1 MTKPVL
7 PLDLVPNVAP
17 ATILVRGGA
26 TRSPYDETCE
36 ALFLTSGFVYDDAA
50 GGRSGVRPGGLALRL
65 FALPQPDSGDV
76 RGALAAARRRRSMP
90 CHRKRHGGGV
100 RRPPLPVARRQKVV
114 SSRALFGSCH
124 YIVADLLPRW
134 GIETVLVDGRDL
146 GAWEAALA
154 GGAALAF
161 CESPSNPAMEI
172 IDLAEVARLTH
183 CAGGLL
189 VVDNVF
195 ATPLLQ
201 RPLRL
206 GADVVVYSA
215 TKHIDGQGR
224 CLGGAILASEKFI
237 KDDLGLFYRHTGPS
251 LSPFN
256 AWLLL
261 KGLETLELRVDRQ
274 CRTALAVANYLETHP
289 KITRV
294 LYPGLPSHPQYEL
307 ARRQMT
313 QGGGLVCFDI
323 AGDKESCFRFHGCAA
338 ARRHLE
344 QSGRLRRASSPIRR
358 RRPIRV
364 SSPRRAPNS
373 ASATRWCAS
382 RPVSKPKR
390 TCSTTSSRH
399 SPPFEWKPKWMK
411 STVFSWRS
419 SSRMRPS
426 RSPRWRSASAC
437 RRPLVGSASKSSR
450 QGE

>member
-7 PLDLVPNVAP
+7 PADLAASLDP

-26 TRSPYDETCE
+26 TRSPHDETCE
-36 ALFLTSGFVYDDAA
+36 ALFMTSGFVYATAA
-50 GGRSGVRPGGLALRL
+50 TAEQAFAQEGSRFVYSRYRNPTVAMFEERLRL
-65 FALPQPDSGDV
+65 LEGAEACRATASGMAAVFAALSCRV
-76 RGALAAARRRRSMP
+76 RAGQR
-90 CHRKRHGGGV
+90 
-100 RRPPLPVARRQKVV
+100 VV

-124 YIVADLLPRW
+124 YIVSDLLPRW

-161 CESPSNPAMEI
+161 CESPSNPAMEV

-183 CAGGLL
+183 RAGGLL

-201 RPLRL
+201 KPLAL

-224 CLGGAILASEKFI
+224 CLGGAILATEKFV

-274 CRTALAVANYLETHP
+274 CRTAAAVARCLETHP
-289 KITRV
+289 KVARV
-294 LYPGLPSHPQYEL
+294 LYPGLSSHPQYEL

-313 QGGGLVCFDI
+313 QGGGLVCFDVDGGKG
-323 AGDKESCFRFHGCAA
+323 ACFRFLDA
-338 ARRHLE
+338 L
-344 QSGRLRRASSPIRR
+344 RLVDIS
-358 RRPIRV
+358 
-364 SSPRRAPNS
+364 NN
-373 ASATRWCAS
+373 
-382 RPVSKPKR
+382 
-390 TCSTTSSRH
+390 
-399 SPPFEWKPKWMK
+399 
-411 STVFSWRS
+411 
-419 SSRMRPS
+419 
-426 RSPRWRSASAC
+426 
-437 RRPLVGSASKSSR
+437 LGDSKSLVTHPATTTHSR
-450 QGE
+450 LKPEARAELGISDTLVRFSAGLEAESDLLDDIEQALSSV

>member
-7 PLDLVPNVAP
+7 PLDLADHVAP

-36 ALFLTSGFVYDDAA
+36 ALFLTSGFVYYNAA
-50 GGRSGVRPGGLALRL
+50 AAEAAFAEEGSRYVYSRYRNPTVAMFEERLRL
-65 FALPQPDSGDV
+65 LEGAEACRATASGMAAVFA
-76 RGALAAARRRRSMP
+76 ALLCRLRT
-90 CHRKRHGGGV
+90 G
-100 RRPPLPVARRQKVV
+100 QKVV

-146 GAWEAALA
+146 GAWKAALA

-172 IDLAEVARLTH
+172 IDIAEVARLTH
-183 CAGGLL
+183 RAGGLL

-261 KGLETLELRVDRQ
+261 KGLETLELRIDRQ
-274 CRTALAVANYLETHP
+274 CRTATAIASYLENHP

-294 LYPGLPSHPQYEL
+294 LYPGLPSHPQYAL
-307 ARRQMT
+307 ARRQMA
-313 QGGGLVCFDI
+313 QGGGLVCFDV
-323 AGDKESCFRFHGCAA
+323 ASDKEGCFRFMDALG
-338 ARRHLE
+338 
-344 QSGRLRRASSPIRR
+344 
-358 RRPIRV
+358 
-364 SSPRRAPNS
+364 
-373 ASATRWCAS
+373 
-382 RPVSKPKR
+382 
-390 TCSTTSSRH
+390 
-399 SPPFEWKPKWMK
+399 
-411 STVFSWRS
+411 
-419 SSRMRPS
+419 
-426 RSPRWRSASAC
+426 
-437 RRPLVGSASKSSR
+437 LVDISNNLGDSKSLVTHPATTTHSR
-450 QGE
+450 LKPEARAELGIGDTLVRFSAGLEAETDLLDAIERALKSI

>member
-7 PLDLVPNVAP
+7 PPDLAETLDP

-36 ALFLTSGFVYDDAA
+36 ALFMTSGFVYETAA
-50 GGRSGVRPGGLALRL
+50 AAEQAFAQEGSRFVYSRYRNPTVAMFEERLRL
-65 FALPQPDSGDV
+65 LEGAEACRATASGMAAVFA
-76 RGALAAARRRRSMP
+76 ALLCRLRAGQR
-90 CHRKRHGGGV
+90 
-100 RRPPLPVARRQKVV
+100 VV

-134 GIETVLVDGRDL
+134 GIESVLIDGRDL

-183 CAGGLL
+183 RAGGIL

-201 RPLRL
+201 KPLAL

-237 KDDLGLFYRHTGPS
+237 KDDLGPFYRHTGPS

-261 KGLETLELRVDRQ
+261 KGLETLDLRVRRQ
-274 CRTALAVANYLETHP
+274 CRTAAAVASYLESHP

-313 QGGGLVCFDI
+313 QGGSLVCFDV
-323 AGDKESCFRFHGCAA
+323 AGDKQACFRFLDALRLVDISNNLGDAKSLVTHPATTTHSRLKPEERAELGIGDAMVRFSA
-338 ARRHLE
+338 GLE
-344 QSGRLRRASSPIRR
+344 GEGDLLGDIERALIN
-358 RRPIRV
+358 
-364 SSPRRAPNS
+364 A
-373 ASATRWCAS
+373 
-382 RPVSKPKR
+382 
-390 TCSTTSSRH
+390 
-399 SPPFEWKPKWMK
+399 
-411 STVFSWRS
+411 
-419 SSRMRPS
+419 
-426 RSPRWRSASAC
+426 
-437 RRPLVGSASKSSR
+437 
-450 QGE
+450 

>member
-1 MTKPVL
+1 MTNKPVL
-7 PLDLVPNVAP
+7 PPDLADSVAP

-50 GGRSGVRPGGLALRL
+50 AAEAAFAQEGSRYVYSRYRNPTVAMFEERLRL
-65 FALPQPDSGDV
+65 LEGAEACRATASGMAAVFA
-76 RGALAAARRRRSMP
+76 ALLCRLRAGQR
-90 CHRKRHGGGV
+90 
-100 RRPPLPVARRQKVV
+100 VV

-183 CAGGLL
+183 RAGGLF

-201 RPLRL
+201 KPLEI

-237 KDDLGLFYRHTGPS
+237 KDDLGLILPAYRTVAQPVQRLAIAQRARDARAPGRSAVPHRHGNRPLSRDPPQDHASDLPGPAEPPAIRIGAAANEARR
-251 LSPFN
+251 LS
-256 AWLLL
+256 
-261 KGLETLELRVDRQ
+261 
-274 CRTALAVANYLETHP
+274 
-289 KITRV
+289 RV
-294 LYPGLPSHPQYEL
+294 L
-307 ARRQMT
+307 
-313 QGGGLVCFDI
+313 
-323 AGDKESCFRFHGCAA
+323 
-338 ARRHLE
+338 
-344 QSGRLRRASSPIRR
+344 
-358 RRPIRV
+358 
-364 SSPRRAPNS
+364 
-373 ASATRWCAS
+373 
-382 RPVSKPKR
+382 
-390 TCSTTSSRH
+390 
-399 SPPFEWKPKWMK
+399 
-411 STVFSWRS
+411 
-419 SSRMRPS
+419 
-426 RSPRWRSASAC
+426 
-437 RRPLVGSASKSSR
+437 
-450 QGE
+450 

>member
-7 PLDLVPNVAP
+7 PPDLADSLDP

-36 ALFLTSGFVYDDAA
+36 ALFMTSGFVYDNAA
-50 GGRSGVRPGGLALRL
+50 AAEQAFAQDGSRFVYSRYRNPTVAMFEERLRL
-65 FALPQPDSGDV
+65 LEGAEACRVTASGMAAVFA
-76 RGALAAARRRRSMP
+76 ALLCRLRAGQR
-90 CHRKRHGGGV
+90 
-100 RRPPLPVARRQKVV
+100 VV

-124 YIVADLLPRW
+124 YIVADLLPRY
-134 GIETVLVDGRDL
+134 GIETVLIDGRDL
-146 GAWEAALA
+146 GAWETALA

-172 IDLAEVARLTH
+172 IDLPEVARLTH
-183 CAGGLL
+183 RGGGIL

-201 RPLRL
+201 KPLAL

-274 CRTALAVANYLETHP
+274 CRTAAAVAQYLEKHP

-294 LYPGLPSHPQYEL
+294 LYPGLPSHPQHDL
-307 ARRQMT
+307 ARRQMR
-313 QGGGLVCFDI
+313 QGGSLVCFDVG
-323 AGDKESCFRFHGCAA
+323 GDKEGCFRFLDA
-338 ARRHLE
+338 L
-344 QSGRLRRASSPIRR
+344 RLVDIS
-358 RRPIRV
+358 
-364 SSPRRAPNS
+364 NN
-373 ASATRWCAS
+373 
-382 RPVSKPKR
+382 
-390 TCSTTSSRH
+390 
-399 SPPFEWKPKWMK
+399 
-411 STVFSWRS
+411 
-419 SSRMRPS
+419 
-426 RSPRWRSASAC
+426 
-437 RRPLVGSASKSSR
+437 LGDSKSLITHPATTTHSR
-450 QGE
+450 LKPEQRAELGIGDGLARFSAGLEAEADLLGDIERALSHV